1 MTFELIFL
9 LFKGV
14 APGGRSRAMRIEL
27 SLEPLIWKML
37 THFGLRLPLPRRG
50 TSFDITTVFR
60 VLKSVYKIKFSLFA
74 ICSFSNLNLRN
85 SL

>member
-1 MTFELIFL
+1 MIFL

-27 SLEPLIWKML
+27 LLEPLKRKML

-50 TSFDITTVFR
+50 KTFGKTTLFLR
-60 VLKSVYKIKFSLFA
+60 VKKCLQNKIFIIRHLFFLKS
-74 ICSFSNLNLRN
+74 
-85 SL
+85 